1 MVCKS
6 KSLKRRKMSCG
17 GKVKKMACGGKVKR
31 MATGGSTGKSSVK
44 EVLKKKIKEYN
55 ENANKV
61 REIKRERM
69 RTKNI
74 MPIPRQLKG
83 IGKKKSV

>member
-6 KSLKRRKMSCG
+6 SKRRKMSCG
-17 GKVKKMACGGKVKR
+17 GKVKKMACGGKVKK

-61 REIKRERM
+61 MDKRRERM
-69 RTKNI
+69 RNKNI

-83 IGKKKSV
+83 VGKKRVI

>member
-1 MVCKS
+1 
-6 KSLKRRKMSCG
+6 MSCG
-17 GKVKKMACGGKVKR
+17 GKVKKMACGGKVRK

-55 ENANKV
+55 ENANKA
-61 REIKRERM
+61 REVKRERM

-83 IGKKKSV
+83 VVKKKMV